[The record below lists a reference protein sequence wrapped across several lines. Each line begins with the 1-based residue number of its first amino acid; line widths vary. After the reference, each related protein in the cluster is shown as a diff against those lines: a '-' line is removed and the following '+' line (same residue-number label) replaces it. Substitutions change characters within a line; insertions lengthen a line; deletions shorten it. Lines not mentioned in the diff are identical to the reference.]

1 MLGSF
6 DMAAPSVKRKAKGE
20 ANYVP
25 EESQI
30 QAGTAALAKK
40 IFCNE
45 RRAFVTR
52 EKFSLGKIV
61 LDHHGFLILPEDS
74 AQRV

>member
-1 MLGSF
+1 
-6 DMAAPSVKRKAKGE
+6 MAAPSVKRKAKGE

-30 QAGTAALAKK
+30 QAGRAALAKN

-45 RRAFVTR
+45 QWGFVTER
-52 EKFSLGKIV
+52 KSSLWGK
-61 LDHHGFLILPEDS
+61 
-74 AQRV
+74 